1 MQTATPAVSAA
12 QSDYEIAQEQLQRFW
27 FACSNGH
34 EDYVFR
40 NRRNYRYFHG
50 DGGHWSDDD
59 RDYMESVTG
68 RKCFEINLTKQ
79 AVLTAV
85 GEQISTRADISF
97 KAKRGNASADTAKI
111 LSKLAKHF
119 LDQNNFHVLETDMWE
134 SGLISERGYIDIR
147 MVYDGNLHGEIKM
160 CTVDPVTVIPDVFA
174 TEYDPRE
181 WPGFMR
187 FMWLTL
193 DEIEG
198 MYGKAARARAEQD
211 WTNYNDR
218 PFTDD
223 FPVNNRSDSNY
234 GFGTSPGGYYQWWS
248 KDAGELRLRVIERQ
262 HYKRSMALH
271 YVDMQSG
278 DTKLVPETLSLQEAR
293 VYAANNRLLLQ
304 KMEGRRLMWTVT
316 TATTVLHNDWSP
328 YESPTIIPFFYL
340 FNKGRTGCMV
350 SDAIS
355 PQDLLNKSVSA
366 LTHYMTSLSN
376 SGWVVAKDS
385 LTNMTTHDLSKV
397 GMKTGLVIEYDPKV
411 STNGPQKIQPNSF
424 PAGMDRLAERGEAWI
439 KAATGMSDAEQGLH
453 SAEVSGVAI
462 GMKQF
467 QSKLQLAKPL
477 SNLQFT
483 RTLVGRKLLELIQ
496 QFITTERIYKIVGKD
511 SYGRPEEEELVVNQV
526 DPSGAVLNDITVGE
540 YDVEV
545 SEQPMAATYEESQF
559 MQLAKMRGEMG
570 VAIPDDEIV
579 RRSNLSNKNELA
591 DRLANPQDNG
601 VADANLKLL
610 LQKIKDLEASE
621 QLKQAQAKKALSAT
635 TLDNVE
641 TIYSGLQAAQV
652 AATVVGAVPAADEI
666 IKSAGFKDQN
676 QAPLMPEPV
685 YPAEAAVT
693 QQPPQEN
700 TSPMFPAKPDGPGE
714 GMMTGI
720 ETQRADGVLQQ

>member
-1 MQTATPAVSAA
+1 
-12 QSDYEIAQEQLQRFW
+12 
-27 FACSNGH
+27 
-34 EDYVFR
+34 
-40 NRRNYRYFHG
+40 
-50 DGGHWSDDD
+50 
-59 RDYMESVTG
+59 
-68 RKCFEINLTKQ
+68 
-79 AVLTAV
+79 
-85 GEQISTRADISF
+85 
-97 KAKRGNASADTAKI
+97 
-111 LSKLAKHF
+111 
-119 LDQNNFHVLETDMWE
+119 
-134 SGLISERGYIDIR
+134 
-147 MVYDGNLHGEIKM
+147 
-160 CTVDPVTVIPDVFA
+160 
-174 TEYDPRE
+174 
-181 WPGFMR
+181 
-187 FMWLTL
+187 
-193 DEIEG
+193 
-198 MYGKAARARAEQD
+198 
-211 WTNYNDR
+211 
-218 PFTDD
+218 
-223 FPVNNRSDSNY
+223 
-234 GFGTSPGGYYQWWS
+234 
-248 KDAGELRLRVIERQ
+248 VIERQ

-278 DTKLVPETLSLQEAR
+278 DTKLVPETVSLQEAR
-293 VYAANNRLLLQ
+293 VYAANNGLLLQ

-355 PQDLLNKSVSA
+355 PQDLLNKGVSA
-366 LTHYMTSLSN
+366 LTHYMISLSN
-376 SGWVVAKDS
+376 SGWMVAKDS
-385 LTNMTTHDLSKV
+385 LTNMTTQDLSKV

-411 STNGPQKIQPNSF
+411 SPSGPVKIQPNSF
-424 PAGMDRLAERGEAWI
+424 PAGMDRLAERAEAWI

-511 SYGRPEEEELVVNQV
+511 NYGRPEEEELVVNQV

-652 AATVVGAVPAADEI
+652 AATVVGAVPVADEI

-685 YPAEAAVT
+685 YPAEASVA
-693 QQPPQEN
+693 QAQGN
-700 TSPMFPAKPDGPGE
+700 TSPMFSPKPDGPGE
-714 GMMTGI
+714 GMMSGI